1 MCAYTGFGT
10 QTKKYPNSIKN
21 RYKKLQEMCLDV
33 LGQKFNLSAWYK
45 KGSTIDLIVVRIYD
59 SDRFNRRFLI
69 GDRIYDF
76 DRRSF
81 GCHKTHIVKVYPN
94 NP

>member
-45 KGSTIDLIVVRIYD
+45 KGSTIDLIVE
-59 SDRFNRRFLI
+59 
-69 GDRIYDF
+69 
-76 DRRSF
+76 
-81 GCHKTHIVKVYPN
+81 
-94 NP
+94 